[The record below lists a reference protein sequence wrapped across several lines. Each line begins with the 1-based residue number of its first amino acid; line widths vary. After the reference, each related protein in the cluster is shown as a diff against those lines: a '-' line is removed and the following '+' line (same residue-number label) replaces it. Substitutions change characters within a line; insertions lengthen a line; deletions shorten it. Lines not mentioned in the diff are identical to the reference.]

1 MDVRENVKVWSLCAK
16 FIGHVV
22 LVGVQRVSGLLL
34 TDLVNTITCIQRDS
48 ESLTIA
54 VSYGSRQSY
63 AFLALPRILVAFT
76 SKVS

>member
-34 TDLVNTITCIQRDS
+34 TDLVNTITCIQLEVTHQRGFVR
-48 ESLTIA
+48 LAPI
-54 VSYGSRQSY
+54 VRLFGPPPNFSRIY
-63 AFLALPRILVAFT
+63 E
-76 SKVS
+76 